1 MCAARSDQRASLV
14 SQSKVGDD
22 LSVTIDIGAPEV
34 IQKAAATSNHL
45 QQSATTVV
53 ILRVGAEMIS
63 EVVDS
68 CREKGDLNF
77 GRSAVVFMYAVLL

>member
-1 MCAARSDQRASLV
+1 LCAARSDQRASLV

-22 LSVTIDIGAPEV
+22 LSVTLDIGAPEV
-34 IQKAAATSNHL
+34 IQKAATTSYHL
-45 QQSATTVV
+45 QEPATAVM
-53 ILRVGAEMIS
+53 ILRVGSEVVG

-77 GRSAVVFMYAVLL
+77 GRSAVVFMSAVLL

>member
-22 LSVTIDIGAPEV
+22 LSVTIDVGTPEV
-34 IQKAAATSNHL
+34 IKEAAATSDHFE
-45 QQSATTVV
+45 QPATAVM
-53 ILRVGAEMIS
+53 ILRVGAEVVG

-77 GRSAVVFMYAVLL
+77 GRSAVVFMSAVLL